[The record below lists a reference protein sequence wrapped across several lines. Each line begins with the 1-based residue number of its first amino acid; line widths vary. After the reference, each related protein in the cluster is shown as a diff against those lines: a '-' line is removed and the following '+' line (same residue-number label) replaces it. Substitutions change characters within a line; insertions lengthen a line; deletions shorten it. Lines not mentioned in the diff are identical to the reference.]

1 MNKINYLGLAAIAAF
16 GLASCSSDEPG
27 NGSNNGAA
35 KGEQYMAVTIRT
47 AGMNGTRAPELGNPE
62 FEEPAAGSNEGSVT
76 AENLY
81 FYFFDSDGN
90 PFQLAAANIP
100 GTVATNV
107 VRPLVVNPGNT
118 NGAEPESV
126 EAVLVLG
133 KAVGAGYVG
142 TTPAQMLCVANPVAS
157 NLNAY
162 ANKPLK
168 EVLELTTSNVGLPR
182 LNNFVMTSS
191 TYVEGSKKV
200 VATDVTGKFATTPD
214 AAKANPATIYL
225 ERLAV
230 KVRAHGL
237 GDFTPQ
243 YKNANGEIQ
252 EDYQY
257 KVNNENYDLQ
267 VTLDG
272 WRLINISTQS
282 LAFKNIA
289 ADGDYFT
296 GWNNAD
302 LHRCYWAL
310 SKVSNPLINTIAQC
324 DIYDATQWTR
334 GNFIAAEPT
343 ANIAYAY
350 ENTQYAAT
358 SYGAGGAANA
368 SDRLSKATGIL
379 VKATVKMRKTGTDEA
394 YTPVNL
400 TRWAGAYYTEDELK
414 KMIIDNFNV
423 AHPEIEDLQPSAVSF
438 VKDSEPNRW
447 KAQVTVNGVAQD
459 WSTNYNNIMRWIGG
473 VTSYYLNIE
482 HLGNLFGVVRNH
494 IYDYEF
500 TGVIGLGVPG
510 NDPEN
515 PTPENEQFL
524 AAKVAILNWHVISNK
539 FVLE

>member
-47 AGMNGTRAPELGNPE
+47 AGMSGTRASQVGNPE
-62 FEEPAAGSNEGSVT
+62 FEDPAAGTNEGTVT
-76 AENLY
+76 ADNLY
-81 FYFFDSDGN
+81 FYFFDPAGN
-90 PFQLAAANIP
+90 PFQLAAANVE

-107 VRPLVVNPGNT
+107 VRPLKINSGNT

-133 KAVGAGYVG
+133 KAVGSGYVG
-142 TTPAQMLCVANPVAS
+142 TTPSQMLCVANPVAS

-162 ANKPLK
+162 ANKPLS
-168 EVLELTTSNVGLPR
+168 EVLTLVTKNTGLPA

-191 TYVEGSKKV
+191 TYVDGGQKV
-200 VATDVTGKFATTPD
+200 VATDVAGKFATTPD
-214 AAKANPATIYL
+214 AALANPATIYL

-237 GDFTPQ
+237 GDFTPE
-243 YKNANGEIQ
+243 YRNADGDIVEN
-252 EDYQY
+252 YQY

-272 WRLINISTQS
+272 WRLINISTES
-282 LAFKNIA
+282 LAFKNIV
-289 ADGDYFT
+289 ADGNYFT

-310 SKVSNPLINTIAQC
+310 SQVSDPLINKITNC
-324 DIYDATQWTR
+324 DIYDASQWTR
-334 GNFIAAEPT
+334 GNFNTAQPT
-343 ANIAYAY
+343 VNIAYTY
-350 ENTQYAAT
+350 ENTQYAAA
-358 SYGAGGAANA
+358 SYGAGGAKNA
-368 SDRLSKATGIL
+368 TDRLSNATGIL
-379 VKATVKMRKTGTDEA
+379 VKATVKMRKTGTTDEFQ
-394 YTPVNL
+394 TVNL

-414 KMIIDNFNV
+414 EMIIANFNV
-423 AHPEIEDLQPSAVSF
+423 AHPDIADLPASAVSF
-438 VKDSEPNRW
+438 VKDTEPNRW
-447 KAQVTVNGVAQD
+447 KAQVTVSGVAQD
-459 WSTNYNNIMRWIGG
+459 WSTNYNNIMRWIDGA
-473 VTSYYLNIE
+473 TSYYLNIE
-482 HLGNLFGVVRNH
+482 HLDGLFGVVRNH

-500 TGVIGLGVPG
+500 TGVVGLGVPG

-515 PTPENEQFL
+515 PEPEDETFL

>member
-47 AGMNGTRAPELGNPE
+47 AGMSGTRAPELGNPE
-62 FEEPAAGSNEGSVT
+62 FEDPAAGSNEGTVT
-76 AENLY
+76 ADNLY
-81 FYFFDSDGN
+81 FYFFDADGN
-90 PFQLAAANIP
+90 PFQLAAANVE

-107 VRPLVVNPGNT
+107 VRPLKINTGNT
-118 NGAEPESV
+118 NGADPESV

-133 KAVGAGYVG
+133 KGVGAGYVG
-142 TTPAQMLCVANPVAS
+142 TTPSQMLCVANPVAS
-157 NLNAY
+157 NLDAY
-162 ANKPLK
+162 ANQPLSK
-168 EVLELTTSNVGLPR
+168 VLELTTPNAGLPT
-182 LNNFVMTSS
+182 LTNFVMTSS
-191 TYVEGSKKV
+191 TYVDGGKKV
-200 VATDVTGKFATTPD
+200 VATDVTGKIALTPD

-237 GDFTPQ
+237 GDFTPE
-243 YKNANGEIQ
+243 YRNAEGNIVEN
-252 EDYQY
+252 YQY

-282 LAFKNIA
+282 LAFKNVV
-289 ADGDYFT
+289 ADGNYFT

-310 SKVSNPLINTIAQC
+310 SNVSTTLKNTIKQC
-324 DIYDATQWTR
+324 DIYDASQWAR
-334 GNFIAAEPT
+334 GNFDAANPT
-343 ANIAYAY
+343 ENIAYAY
-350 ENTQYAAT
+350 ENTQYAAA
-358 SYGAGGAANA
+358 SYGDGGAENA

-379 VKATVKMRKTGTDEA
+379 VKATVKMRKTGTTDEF
-394 YTPVNL
+394 TPVNL

-414 KMIIDNFNV
+414 NMIIANYNV
-423 AHPEIEDLQPSAVSF
+423 ANGTSLTASAVTF
-438 VKDSEPNRW
+438 VKDAAPNRW
-447 KAQVTVNGVAQD
+447 KAQVTDGGAPQD
-459 WSTNYNNIMRWIGG
+459 WSTNYNNIMRWIDGA
-473 VTSYYLNIE
+473 TSYYLNIE

-500 TGVIGLGVPG
+500 TGVVGLGVPG

-515 PTPENEQFL
+515 PEPEDETFL